1 MKTMEKEANKT
12 LSDRDNRLT
21 KWAAEP
27 TLQDLKSEF
36 LACASTHG
44 TLVTNIDSWA
54 SLHKGDLPA
63 GMKADK
69 TRSQAQPKLVRRQA
83 EWKYSALSE
92 PMLSSNRLFT
102 IKPTTGED
110 QEAAIQNEL
119 LLNHQFNR
127 QMNRVGFVDD
137 YVRSAVDEGTVI
149 ARTGWLRETVKIKKK
164 VDVFDYYS
172 PNSQEEQQLIEQAIQ
187 AREADPTTFEL
198 RAASSLK
205 AAVAYYDEYEEIV
218 IAVATGKQNEVEEE
232 QILKN
237 TPTVE
242 VIDPRNLRI
251 DPTCGGDIT
260 KALFM
265 IYSYETTRAQLLADR
280 VRLGYKNL
288 NKVNWESVGPL
299 VTENHHAQSSDTSFQ
314 FTDKSRKKVV
324 VHEYWGMYDIH
335 KTGQL
340 VPIVACWLG
349 DVLIRMAEN
358 PFPDGLPPFVIVPY
372 MPQKR
377 SVYGE
382 SDAALLG
389 DQQQNIGALLRGMID
404 ILGKSAA
411 GQTGVA
417 QGTLDAVNKKRF
429 ENGQNYQFNPNMPAQ
444 NAILHHTY
452 PELSSSAV
460 NLMTILNN
468 DAESITGTKAFS
480 GGMSG
485 DGYGKVAAGIR
496 GMLDSAAKREM
507 GILRRLV
514 MGLVEIARKF
524 IAMNQVFLSDKE
536 VVRVTNTQRIGLER
550 PEKQTDEEFVTINRV
565 ELKGFFDIEIDIAT
579 AEVDEAQSQDL
590 GFMLQT
596 LGPKGDW
603 NMVKIIL
610 CEIARLKRLPHLEKA
625 IREFEPQ
632 VDPVEKKKQEL
643 EVALLEVE
651 IAEAQAKAELMK
663 AQAKKALAEAG
674 EVDLD
679 TAETEQGVR
688 HQRALQLAQAQG
700 EANQTYEVTKAL
712 VKPKKEGETPGDVE
726 AAIGFNELTK
736 DANKPAPRLPPL
748 PPEPMMQ
755 GPEMGMPV
763 DTPPVMP
770 DQSFSGP
777 PEPIMPNV

>member
-1 MKTMEKEANKT
+1 MEQVATKPMSE
-12 LSDRDNRLT
+12 RDNKLT
-21 KWAAEP
+21 KWASEP
-27 TLQDLKSEF
+27 ELHNLKSEF
-36 LACASTHG
+36 LACESTHG
-44 TLVTNIDSWA
+44 ALVANINSWA
-54 SLHKGDLPA
+54 SLHKGDLPET
-63 GMKADK
+63 MKADK

-110 QEAAIQNEL
+110 QEGALQNEM

-127 QMNRVGFVDD
+127 TMNRVAFVDD

-149 ARTGWLRETVKIKKK
+149 VRTGWKRETRKIKKK
-164 VDVFDYYS
+164 VDIFDYYS
-172 PNSQEEQQLIEQAIQ
+172 PNSEEEQQLIQQALE
-187 AREADPTTFEL
+187 AREKDPTTFEL

-205 AAVAYYDEYEEIV
+205 AAVAYYDETQEIV
-218 IAVATGKQNEVEEE
+218 IAIATGQQKEIEEE

-237 TPTVE
+237 SPTAE

-260 KALFM
+260 KAMFM

-280 VRLGYKNL
+280 VALGYKNL
-288 NKVNWESVGPL
+288 DKVNWEAVGPL
-299 VTENHHAQSSDTSFQ
+299 QTEYHHAQSADTSFQ
-314 FTDKSRKKVV
+314 FNDRSRKKVV

-349 DVLIRMAEN
+349 DILIRMAEN

-417 QGTLDAVNKKRF
+417 AGTLDAVNKKRF

-536 VVRVTNTQRIGLER
+536 VIRVTNTKRIGLER
-550 PEKQTDEEFVTINRV
+550 PEEQSNEEFVTINRV
-565 ELKGFFDIEIDIAT
+565 ELQGIFDIEIDIAT

-596 LGPKGDW
+596 MGPTLDLS
-603 NMVKIIL
+603 MMKIIL
-610 CEIARLKRLPHLEKA
+610 AKIARLKRMPDLEQA
-625 IREFEPQ
+625 IMAYEPQ
-632 VDPVEKKKQEL
+632 VDPVAKKKEEL
-643 EVALLEVE
+643 EVALLETE
-651 IAEAQAKAELMK
+651 IAEARAKTALME
-663 AQAKKALAEAG
+663 AQAKKALADAG
-674 EVDLD
+674 ETDLD
-679 TAETEQGVR
+679 TAETEQGIR
-688 HQRALQLAQAQG
+688 HARNLQLAQAQAEG
-700 EANQTYEVTKAL
+700 NQTLEVAKAI
-712 VKPKKEGETPGDVE
+712 VKPVKEGEQRGDIE
-726 AAIGFNELTK
+726 AGIGFNELTK
-736 DANKPAPRLPPL
+736 DADRPPPVLPPL
-748 PPEPMMQ
+748 PPVDMPPMM
-755 GPEMGMPV
+755 PE
-763 DTPPVMP
+763 
-770 DQSFSGP
+770 QSFSGP
-777 PEPIMPNV
+777 PEPVEAYV

>member
-1 MKTMEKEANKT
+1 MSE
-12 LSDRDNRLT
+12 RDNKLT
-21 KWAAEP
+21 DWKAEP
-27 TLQDLKSEF
+27 ALTDLKSEF
-36 LACASTHG
+36 LACETAHG
-44 TLVTNIDSWA
+44 VLVANINEWA
-54 SLHKGDLPA
+54 ALHKGELPTA
-63 GMKADK
+63 LTADK

-110 QEAAIQNEL
+110 VEAALQNEH

-127 QMNRVGFVDD
+127 TMNRIAFVDD
-137 YVRSAVDEGTVI
+137 YVRSAVDEGTVVV
-149 ARTGWLRETVKIKKK
+149 RTGWKRDVRKITKN
-164 VDVFDYYS
+164 VEIYDYYT
-172 PNSQEEQQLIEQAIQ
+172 PQDENEQEIIQTAIKT
-187 AREADPTTFEL
+187 RDNDPTTFEL
-198 RAASSLK
+198 RAAGALK
-205 AAVAYYDEYEEIV
+205 AAVAYYDEYKEIV
-218 IAVATGKQNEVEEE
+218 IAVPTGKTKEIVEE
-232 QILKN
+232 QIIKN
-237 TPTVE
+237 HPTTE

-265 IYSYETTRAQLLADR
+265 IYSYETTRAQLLSDR
-280 VRLGYKNL
+280 KALGYKNL
-288 NKVNWESVGPL
+288 DKVNWEAVGPL
-299 VTENHHAQSSDTSFQ
+299 QTEYHHAQYEDTSFQ
-314 FTDKSRKKVV
+314 FKDRSRKKIV

-358 PFPDGLPPFVIVPY
+358 PFPDGLPPFVVVPY
-372 MPQKR
+372 MPKKR

-389 DQQQNIGALLRGMID
+389 DQQQNIGAILRGMID

-411 GQTGVA
+411 GQTGIAV
-417 QGTLDAVNKKRF
+417 GMLDPVNKKRF
-429 ENGQNYQFNPNMPAQ
+429 ENGQNYQYNPNQTVQ
-444 NAILHHTY
+444 NAIHHHTF

-468 DAESITGTKAFS
+468 DAEAITGTKAFS

-485 DGYGKVAAGIR
+485 DAYGKVASGIR

-514 MGLVEIARKF
+514 MGLIEIARKF

-536 VVRVTNTQRIGLER
+536 IVRVTNKPALTLER
-550 PEKQTDEEFVTINRV
+550 PEDQSDEDFITINRV
-565 ELKGFFDIEIDIAT
+565 ELAGAFDIEIDIAT

-625 IREFEPQ
+625 IKEFEPQ

-643 EVALLEVE
+643 EVALLEAE
-651 IAEAQAKAELMK
+651 IAEANAKAELSK
-663 AQAKKALAEAG
+663 AQARKAMADAG
-674 EVDLD
+674 ETELD
-679 TAETEQGVR
+679 TAEQAQGVDHTR
-688 HQRALQLAQAQG
+688 KLQLAQAQAEG
-700 EANQTYEVTKAL
+700 NQTYEVTKAL
-712 VKPKKEGETPGDVE
+712 LKPLKEGEKPGDVE

-736 DANKPAPRLPPL
+736 DEGKPAPKLPLEP
-748 PPEPMMQ
+748 PMMA
-755 GPEMGMPV
+755 PPV
-763 DTPPVMP
+763 DMAPVMP
-770 DQSFSGP
+770 EQSFS
-777 PEPIMPNV
+777 EPLEEIPLNV

>member
-1 MKTMEKEANKT
+1 MEQVATKP
-12 LSDRDNRLT
+12 LSERDNRLT
-21 KWAAEP
+21 RWASEP
-27 TLQDLKSEF
+27 TLDDLKSEF
-36 LACASTHG
+36 LACESTHG
-44 TLVTNIDSWA
+44 ALVANINEWA
-54 SLHKGDLPA
+54 KLHRGELPA
-63 GMKADK
+63 EMTQDK
-69 TRSQAQPKLVRRQA
+69 TRSKAQPKLVRRQA
-83 EWKYSALSE
+83 EWKYAALSE
-92 PMLSSNRLFT
+92 PMLSSHRLFT

-110 QEAAIQNEL
+110 YEGALQNEY

-127 QMNRVGFVDD
+127 TMNRVAFVDD

-149 ARTGWLRETVKIKKK
+149 VRTGWKRETRKIKKE
-164 VDVFDYYS
+164 VEVYDYYTPQS
-172 PNSQEEQQLIEQAIQ
+172 PEEEELIQQALQ
-187 AREADPTTFEL
+187 AREQDPTTFEL
-198 RAASSLK
+198 RAAPSLK
-205 AAVAYYDEYEEIV
+205 ASVAYYDEYEEIV
-218 IAVATGKQNEVEEE
+218 IAIASGQKEQIEEE
-232 QILKN
+232 QVLKN
-237 TPTVE
+237 HPTAE

-260 KALFM
+260 KAMFM

-280 VRLGYKNL
+280 VALGYKNL
-288 NKVNWESVGPL
+288 DKVDWGAVGPL
-299 VTENHHAQSSDTSFQ
+299 QTEYHHAQSEDTSFQ
-314 FTDKSRKKVV
+314 FKDRSRKKVV
-324 VHEYWGMYDIH
+324 VHEYWGLYDIH

-349 DVLIRMAEN
+349 GVLIRMAEN
-358 PFPDGLPPFVIVPY
+358 PFPDGLPPFVVVPY
-372 MPQKR
+372 MPKKR
-377 SVYGE
+377 SVHGE

-417 QGTLDAVNKKRF
+417 MGTLDAVNKRKF
-429 ENGQNYQFNPNMPAQ
+429 ENGQNYMFNPNLPVQ
-444 NAILHHTY
+444 NAIVHHTY

-524 IAMNQVFLSDKE
+524 ISMNQVFLSDKE
-536 VVRVTNTQRIGLER
+536 IIRVTNKAPLKLDR
-550 PEKQTDEEFVTINRV
+550 PEEQTDEEFVTINRV
-565 ELKGFFDIEIDIAT
+565 ELAGSFDIEIDIAT

-632 VDPVEKKKQEL
+632 VDPVEQKKKEL

-651 IAEAQAKAELMK
+651 IAEAQANAALKK
-663 AQAKKALAEAG
+663 AQARKALADAG
-674 EVDLD
+674 ETELD
-679 TAETEQGVR
+679 TAEQGQGVD
-688 HQRALQLAQAQG
+688 HQRKLQLAQAQAEG
-700 EANQTYEVTKAL
+700 NQTYEVTKAL
-712 VKPKKEGETPGDVE
+712 VKPLKENERPGDVE

-736 DANKPAPRLPPL
+736 NEGKPAPTID
-748 PPEPMMQ
+748 M
-755 GPEMGMPV
+755 GMGMPE
-763 DTPPVMP
+763 
-770 DQSFSGP
+770 QSFSGP
-777 PEPIMPNV
+777 PEPQVPYV

>member
-1 MKTMEKEANKT
+1 MEQVSTKP
-12 LSDRDNRLT
+12 LSERDNKLT

-27 TLQDLKSEF
+27 ELKNLKDEF
-36 LACASTHG
+36 LACESTHG
-44 TLVTNIDSWA
+44 ALVANINQWA
-54 SLHKGDLPA
+54 SLHKGELPV

-110 QEAAIQNEL
+110 QEAAVQNEL

-127 QMNRVGFVDD
+127 TMNRVAFVDD
-137 YVRSAVDEGTVI
+137 FVRSAVDEGTVI
-149 ARTGWLRETVKIKKK
+149 VRTGWNRETRKVKKK
-164 VDVFDYYS
+164 VDTFDYYS
-172 PNSQEEQQLIEQAIQ
+172 PNSEEEKQLIEQALQ

-205 AAVAYYDEYEEIV
+205 AAVAYFDQFEEIV
-218 IAVATGKQNEVEEE
+218 IAIATGEKNEIEEE
-232 QILKN
+232 QIIKN
-237 TPTVE
+237 CPTAE

-260 KALFM
+260 KAMFM
-265 IYSYETTRAQLLADR
+265 IYSYETNRAQLLADR
-280 VRLGYKNL
+280 KALGYKNL
-288 NKVNWESVGPL
+288 DKVDWQAVGPL
-299 VTENHHAQSSDTSFQ
+299 QTEYHHAQSADTSFQ
-314 FTDKSRKKVV
+314 FNDKSRKKVV

-349 DVLIRMAEN
+349 DILIRMAEN

-404 ILGKSAA
+404 ILGRSAA

-417 QGTLDAVNKKRF
+417 AGTLDAVNKKRF

-444 NAILHHTY
+444 NAIVHHTY

-514 MGLVEIARKF
+514 MGLIEIARKF

-536 VVRVTNTQRIGLER
+536 VIRVTNTKRIGIER
-550 PEKQTDEEFVTINRV
+550 PEDQTDEEFVTINRA

-610 CEIARLKRLPHLEKA
+610 MEIARLKRLPHLEKA
-625 IREFEPQ
+625 IKEYEPKP
-632 VDPVEKKKQEL
+632 DPVAAKKAEL

-651 IAEAQAKAELMK
+651 IAEAQAKSELMK

-674 EVDLD
+674 ETDLD
-679 TAETEQGVR
+679 TAETEQGVK
-688 HQRALQLAQAQG
+688 HERALQLAQAQG

-712 VKPKKEGETPGDVE
+712 VKPQKEGEKPGDVE

-736 DANKPAPRLPPL
+736 DANKPAPRLPPIE
-748 PPEPMMQ
+748 PEPMMQ
-755 GPEMGMPV
+755 QPV
-763 DTPPVMP
+763 DMAPPMQ
-770 DQSFSGP
+770 DQGFAGP
-777 PEPIMPNV
+777 IEPVEPYV

>member
-1 MKTMEKEANKT
+1 MEQVSTKP
-12 LSDRDNRLT
+12 LSERDNKLT
-21 KWAAEP
+21 RWSSEP
-27 TLQDLKSEF
+27 ELKDLKAEF
-36 LACASTHG
+36 LACESTHG
-44 TLVTNIDSWA
+44 TLVTNINQWA
-54 SLHKGDLPA
+54 ALHKGELPA

-110 QEAAIQNEL
+110 QEAAVQNEL
-119 LLNHQFNR
+119 LMNHQFNR
-127 QMNRVGFVDD
+127 TMNRVSFVDD

-149 ARTGWLRETVKIKKK
+149 VRTGWNRETRKIKKK
-164 VDVFDYYS
+164 VDTFDYYS
-172 PNSQEEQQLIEQAIQ
+172 PNSEEEQQLIQQALE

-205 AAVAYYDEYEEIV
+205 AAVAYYDEFEEIV
-218 IAVATGKQNEVEEE
+218 IAVATGKKNEVEEE
-232 QILKN
+232 QIIKN
-237 TPTVE
+237 CPTAE

-260 KALFM
+260 KAMFM

-280 VRLGYKNL
+280 VALGYKNL
-288 NKVNWESVGPL
+288 DKVNWEAVGPL
-299 VTENHHAQSSDTSFQ
+299 QTEYHHAQSADTSFQ
-314 FTDKSRKKVV
+314 FNDKSRKKVV

-335 KTGQL
+335 RTGQL

-349 DVLIRMAEN
+349 DILIRMAEN

-417 QGTLDAVNKKRF
+417 AGTLDAVNKKRF

-444 NAILHHTY
+444 NAIVHHSY

-514 MGLVEIARKF
+514 MGLIEIARKF

-536 VVRVTNTQRIGLER
+536 VIRVTNTKRIGLER
-550 PEKQTDEEFVTINRV
+550 PEEQTDEEFVTINRA

-610 CEIARLKRLPHLEKA
+610 MEIARLKRLPHLEKA
-625 IREFEPQ
+625 IKEYEPKP
-632 VDPVEKKKQEL
+632 DPVAAKKAEL

-651 IAEAQAKAELMK
+651 IAEAQAKSELMK

-674 EVDLD
+674 ETDLD
-679 TAETEQGVR
+679 TAETEQGVK

-712 VKPKKEGETPGDVE
+712 VKPQKEGEKPGDVE

-736 DANKPAPRLPPL
+736 DANKPAPRLPPIE
-748 PPEPMMQ
+748 PEPMMQ
-755 GPEMGMPV
+755 QQPV
-763 DTPPVMP
+763 DTAAPMQDQGFAGPIEPV
-770 DQSFSGP
+770 
-777 PEPIMPNV
+777 EPYV

>member
-1 MKTMEKEANKT
+1 MEQVTTKPMSE
-12 LSDRDNRLT
+12 RDNRLT
-21 KWAAEP
+21 SWKSEP
-27 TLQDLKSEF
+27 ELADLKSEF
-36 LACASTHG
+36 LACEATHG
-44 TLVTNIDSWA
+44 ALVSNIEAWA
-54 SLHKGDLPA
+54 ALHKGELSA
-63 GMKADK
+63 KMKADE

-110 QEAAIQNEL
+110 EAAAKQNER

-127 QMNRVGFVDD
+127 TMNRVGFVDH
-137 YVRSAVDEGTVI
+137 YVRAAVDEGTVI
-149 ARTGWLRETVKIKKK
+149 VRTGWNRETAKIKKT
-164 VDVFDYYS
+164 VEVYDYFTPES
-172 PNSQEEQQLIEQAIQ
+172 EEEQQLISGALE
-187 AREADPTTFEL
+187 ARKSDPTTFDL
-198 RAASSLK
+198 RAAPALK
-205 AAVAYYDEYEEIV
+205 AAVAYYDEFKEMV
-218 IAVATGKQNEVEEE
+218 IAIPTKKTKEIEEE
-232 QILKN
+232 QVLKN
-237 TPTVE
+237 HPTAE

-260 KALFM
+260 KSMFM
-265 IYSYETTRAQLLADR
+265 IYSYETTRAQLLKDR
-280 VRLGYKNL
+280 LRLGYKNL
-288 NKVNWESVGPL
+288 DKVNWEAVGPL
-299 VTENHHAQSSDTSFQ
+299 QTEYHHAQSQDTNFQ
-314 FTDKSRKKVV
+314 FKDRSRKRVV
-324 VHEYWGMYDIH
+324 VHEYWGMFDIH

-358 PFPDGLPPFVIVPY
+358 PFPDGLAPFVIVPY

-389 DQQQNIGALLRGMID
+389 DQQQNIGAILRGMID
-404 ILGKSAA
+404 TLGKSAA
-411 GQTGVA
+411 GQTGIA
-417 QGTLDAVNKKRF
+417 IGTLDGVNKKRF
-429 ENGQNYQFNPNMPAQ
+429 ENGQNYQFNPNTPVQ
-444 NAILHHTY
+444 NAIHHHTY
-452 PELSSSAV
+452 PELPSSAV

-485 DGYGKVAAGIR
+485 DAYGKVASGIR

-514 MGLVEIARKF
+514 SGLVEIARKF

-536 VVRVTNTQRIGLER
+536 IIRVTNEDPIKLDR
-550 PEKQTDEEFVTINRV
+550 PDDQTNDEFVTINRV
-565 ELKGFFDIEIDIAT
+565 ELAGIFDIEIDIAT

-610 CEIARLKRLPHLEKA
+610 MEIARLKRLPHLEKA

-632 VDPVEKKKQEL
+632 PDPVAQKKAEL
-643 EVALLEVE
+643 EVAVLELELEEVK
-651 IAEAQAKAELMK
+651 AKTELMR
-663 AQAKKALAEAG
+663 AQAKKAMADAEATG
-674 EVDLD
+674 IE
-679 TAETEQGVR
+679 ATEQATGVTHR
-688 HQRALQLAQAQG
+688 RGLQLAQAQAEG
-700 EANQTYEVTKAL
+700 NKDYEITKAL
-712 VKPKKEGETPGDVE
+712 TKPTKEGEKPGDIE

-736 DANKPAPRLPPL
+736 DADKAPPTVDSELGL
-748 PPEPMMQ
+748 
-755 GPEMGMPV
+755 GP
-763 DTPPVMP
+763 
-770 DQSFSGP
+770 QSFSGP
-777 PEPIMPNV
+777 PEPEMTYA

>member
-1 MKTMEKEANKT
+1 MEQVATKPISE
-12 LSDRDNRLT
+12 RDNRLT
-21 KWAAEP
+21 SWASEP
-27 TLQDLKSEF
+27 GLNDLKSEF

-44 TLVTNIDSWA
+44 ELVTNINNWND
-54 SLHKGDLPA
+54 LHKGNLPPEMA
-63 GMKADK
+63 SDK
-69 TRSQAQPKLVRRQA
+69 TRSRAQPKLVRRQA

-110 QEAAIQNEL
+110 VEAALQNEH

-127 QMNRVGFVDD
+127 TMNRVGFVDD
-137 YVRSAVDEGTVI
+137 FVRSAVDEGTVI
-149 ARTGWLRETVKIKKK
+149 VRTGWKRETRKIKK
-164 VDVFDYYS
+164 DVEIFDYFE
-172 PNSQEEQQLIEQAIQ
+172 PQTEEEQQVIQ
-187 AREADPTTFEL
+187 AAIEAKESDPTTFEL

-205 AAVAYYDEYEEIV
+205 AAVAYYEEYGE
-218 IAVATGKQNEVEEE
+218 AVVAIATGKKKEIEEE

-237 TPTVE
+237 HPTAE

-260 KALFM
+260 KAMFM
-265 IYSYETTRAQLLADR
+265 IYSYETTRAALLSDR
-280 VRLGYKNL
+280 KRLGYKNL
-288 NKVNWESVGPL
+288 DKVDWEAVGPL
-299 VTENHHAQSSDTSFQ
+299 QTEYHHAQSQDTSFQ
-314 FTDKSRKKVV
+314 FKDRSRKKIV
-324 VHEYWGMYDIH
+324 VHEYWGLYDIH
-335 KTGQL
+335 KNGQL

-372 MPQKR
+372 MPKKR

-389 DQQQNIGALLRGMID
+389 DQQQNIGAILRGMID
-404 ILGKSAA
+404 ILGRSAA

-429 ENGQNYQFNPNMPAQ
+429 ETGQNYMFNPNLPAQ
-444 NAILHHTY
+444 NAIHHHTY

-514 MGLVEIARKF
+514 AGLVEIARKF

-536 VVRVTNTQRIGLER
+536 IIRITNKTPLVLER
-550 PEKQTDEEFVTINRV
+550 PEGQTDEEFVTINRV
-565 ELKGFFDIEIDIAT
+565 ELAGIFDVEIDIAT

-596 LGPKGDW
+596 MGPTLDLS
-603 NMVKIIL
+603 MMKIIL
-610 CEIARLKRLPHLEKA
+610 AKIARLKRMPDLEQA
-625 IREFEPQ
+625 IMAYEPQ

-643 EVALLEVE
+643 EIAELEGQIAERKAKTMLLE
-651 IAEAQAKAELMK
+651 AQT
-663 AQAKKALAEAG
+663 KKALAEAD
-674 EVDLD
+674 ETSLD
-679 TAETEQGVR
+679 AAEQGQGVQ
-688 HQRALQLAQAQG
+688 HQRNLQLAQAQAEG
-700 EANQTYEVTKAL
+700 NQTYEVTKAL
-712 VKPKKEGETPGDVE
+712 TRPTKENEKPGDVE

-736 DANKPAPRLPPL
+736 DSNKEAPTLPPAPL
-748 PPEPMMQ
+748 PMMEA
-755 GPEMGMPV
+755 PMMEPPV
-763 DTPPVMP
+763 DMAPMMP

-777 PEPIMPNV
+777 PEPMMPNV